1 MIPKGL
7 IISKNNNNNKKNPNK
22 QKVCFDINF
31 EINNLHFIQGNPSVM
46 KKKKKKT
53 LKKYN

>member
-31 EINNLHFIQGNPSVM
+31 EINNLHFIQGNPSVI

>member
-1 MIPKGL
+1 MLPKGL
-7 IISKNNNNNKKNPNK
+7 IITKTNNNKQNKNK

-31 EINNLHFIQGNPSVM
+31 EINNLHFIQGNTSLI